1 MEITLIR
8 HPPALI
14 PPGVCYGRLD
24 VPLHPDAAGTLAR
37 IAAEVGAAAAII
49 TSPARRCRAVAGML
63 PGTVREDARLL
74 ELDFGRWEGVAWDDV
89 PRAELDTWARDPER
103 FAPPGGESGGAL
115 LARVASFH
123 AELEAHRHGLRGD
136 LAWRAAEAARGAA
149 GAHPARPAGTGAG
162 ARLGHANPVLSR
174 LSTAHSTTTL
184 VAPSTSPV

>member
-1 MEITLIR
+1 VEITLIR

-37 IAAEVGAAAAII
+37 IAAEVGEAAAII

-89 PRAELDTWARDPER
+89 PRAELDTWARDPAR

-123 AELEAHRHGLRGD
+123 AELEAHGTDCVVVSHGGPLKLLAALLARIPPD
-136 LAWRAAEAARGAA
+136 LLA
-149 GAHPARPAGTGAG
+149 PAPA
-162 ARLGHANPVLSR
+162 LGSVTR
-174 LSTAHSTTTL
+174 IRC
-184 VAPSTSPV
+184 